1 MINNKEKRSEMEEN
15 FKWLDRY
22 LKTHY
27 TGFIK
32 GNYDIGCHLY
42 FKDLNNFIQNVGRY
56 HDVIIVRNEDND
68 ILLNTC
74 GNYVD
79 RIWPSIPWGA
89 RTNETMQRAN
99 YIAEKL
105 CELREEEGYFP
116 EALPKVTKFMNLVLG
131 PEIVA
136 QNDEFLKG
144 VKQEERESIQMK

>member
-1 MINNKEKRSEMEEN
+1 MEEN

-42 FKDLNNFIQNVGRY
+42 LKDLNNFIQNVGRY
-56 HDVIIVRNEDND
+56 KDVIIVRNEDND

-74 GNYVD
+74 CNYID
-79 RIWPSIPWGA
+79 RIWPNRPWGG

-105 CELREEEGYFP
+105 CELREQEGYFP
-116 EALPKVTKFMNLVLG
+116 EALPKVKEFMEKVFDKDLVK
-131 PEIVA
+131 E
-136 QNDEFLKG
+136 NDLFNQS
-144 VKQEERESIQMK
+144 VKDEEQQKSILQLME